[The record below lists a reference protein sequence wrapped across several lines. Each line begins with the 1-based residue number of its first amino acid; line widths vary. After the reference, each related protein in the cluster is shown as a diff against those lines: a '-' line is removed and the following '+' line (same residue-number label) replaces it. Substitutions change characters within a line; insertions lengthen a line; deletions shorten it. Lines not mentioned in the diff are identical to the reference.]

1 MKGQWKHSQKKAAG
15 RQRRTASAGSD
26 SDQARAPPP
35 KGARKPEGR
44 RPAKPREK
52 RAAIAG
58 PRRGGPG
65 PGERRESTSERAA
78 ERDTGARSEKKSKG
92 GEAGRSLNPCPFVER
107 SATPGGA
114 GPKRLRA
121 PRGAKAE
128 REAAAKPPRPQWG
141 LGLLARLRE
150 RPIAP
155 QERICR
161 RLVSDGATGG
171 RGPPAGDSQGARP
184 EHGRVHQEI
193 HAKKEPRIYTSV
205 FSCYHCYCHTTG

>member
-1 MKGQWKHSQKKAAG
+1 MKPIPICRVLAALLLLPLFACGPDGVVPRRTVIAG
-15 RQRRTASAGSD
+15 RVVNLAG
-26 SDQARAPPP
+26 
-35 KGARKPEGR
+35 
-44 RPAKPREK
+44 
-52 RAAIAG
+52 
-58 PRRGGPG
+58 
-65 PGERRESTSERAA
+65 
-78 ERDTGARSEKKSKG
+78 
-92 GEAGRSLNPCPFVER
+92 
-107 SATPGGA
+107 GGA

-141 LGLLARLRE
+141 LGLLARLRY

-193 HAKKEPRIYTSV
+193 HAKKRTEDLHLGFFVLSLLLPHNRIAINERR
-205 FSCYHCYCHTTG
+205 GIMIAPL